1 MGTLRKREG
10 REVWTAMYTDSDGIR
25 REVSTGCK
33 SKDAARQVLAGLEG
47 RAEKIKSGI
56 ISRAEA
62 DTATWATTPLAQH
75 VNDYIA
81 ALRGK
86 GVTAKAAADRGSYLR
101 QVVAVCR
108 WTRLCEMNRTQA
120 ERWLSGQVDAGKSA
134 RWHNHR
140 VTTVGAFANWLVRE
154 GRIAVNP
161 FPQMRRRNE
170 KADPRHQRRALSVP
184 ELAALFDAAERR
196 PLEDA
201 SKNRG
206 SKAELSPTTVDKL
219 QWLGRTRS
227 ILWRTLAYT
236 GLRLGEAR
244 SITLAQVHLDA
255 AVPYLELRARD
266 EKARRG
272 AQIALQADLAA
283 MLGEYIAERRARLL
297 GQRGASNNVI
307 PFRGDID
314 GAPVF
319 HVPAQMTRVFDYD
332 LKGAGIPKHDG
343 ADRVVDVHCLRHTFG
358 TMLAKS
364 GVSLQVAQ
372 RAMRHSDPS
381 LTANIY
387 THLDLGDI
395 GAAIAALPVASTSKA
410 AKVAT
415 AGEDLRPLQ
424 RPQFGRISVSRGAI
438 PCTQDNLQ
446 GECAP
451 IAGSGEKPSISGD
464 FGGFENGAG
473 HGVRTRDIQLGKLAL
488 YQLS

>member
-1 MGTLRKREG
+1 MGTLRRRAG
-10 REVWTAMYTDSDGIR
+10 REVWTAMYRDSDGIR
-25 REVSTGCK
+25 REVLTGCK
-33 SKDAARQVLAGLEG
+33 DKTAARAVLGGLEG
-47 RAEKIKSGI
+47 RTEKIKSGI

-62 DTATWATTPLAQH
+62 DTATWAATPLAQH
-75 VNDYIA
+75 ASDYIA
-81 ALRGK
+81 ALRGR
-86 GVTAKAAADRGSYLR
+86 GVTGKAAAERGSYLR
-101 QVVAVCR
+101 QVVAACR
-108 WTRLCEMNRTQA
+108 WGRLCEMNRTQA
-120 ERWLSGQVDAGKSA
+120 ERWLSGQVDAGKGA
-134 RWHNHR
+134 RWHNVR
-140 VTTVGAFANWLVRE
+140 AISVNAFGNWLVRE

-161 FPQMRRRNE
+161 FMQMTRHNE

-201 SKNRG
+201 SRNRG
-206 SKAELSPTTVDKL
+206 SKAELSPATVDKL

-244 SITLAQVHLDA
+244 SITLAQVHLEGSQ
-255 AVPYLELRARD
+255 PYIELRARD

-283 MLGEYIAERRARLL
+283 LLGEYLAERRARLL
-297 GQRGASNNVI
+297 GQRSTSNNVI
-307 PFRGDID
+307 SFRGDID
-314 GAPVF
+314 GAPLFDVPAKMTPVF
-319 HVPAQMTRVFDYD
+319 HRD
-332 LKGAGIPKHDG
+332 LKAAGIAKTDSSG
-343 ADRVVDVHCLRHTFG
+343 RVVDVHSLRHTFG

-372 RAMRHSDPS
+372 RAMRHSTPT
-381 LTANIY
+381 LTANVY

-395 GAAIAALPVASTSKA
+395 GAAVAALPVASISKT
-410 AKVAT
+410 AKAAT

-424 RPQFGRISVSRGAI
+424 RPHFGRISVSQGAI

-451 IAGSGEKPSISGD
+451 IAESGENLNVSGV
-464 FGGFENGAG
+464 FQGFEDSGRCKTRTCDPLR
-473 HGVRTRDIQLGKLAL
+473 VRQML
-488 YQLS
+488 